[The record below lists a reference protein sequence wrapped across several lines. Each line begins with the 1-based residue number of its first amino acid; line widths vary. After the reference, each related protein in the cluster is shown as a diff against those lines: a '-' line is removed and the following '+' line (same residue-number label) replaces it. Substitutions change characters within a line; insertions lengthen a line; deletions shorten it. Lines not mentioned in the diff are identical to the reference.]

1 MPPKKSRAKGKQLR
15 AVPNKLDH
23 STTASSSKTVLPHST
38 PRQLTS
44 GSAGRRSA
52 TKHHSDHKEPGSAQF
67 KSANSPPLRGDLIK
81 LLHNELLGAM
91 FKSNEVPFASSRTR
105 PPLSV
110 IQTISKLAS
119 KIPSFEVA
127 SYVPICEILNIV
139 LGTTTRSSLFG
150 YNRFIPYNKEMTDS
164 IEGAVEVKGSWPEL
178 FDQAATYGRA
188 LFHTR
193 KTRRYAVVIGIN
205 QVEKSLRFIFFHRGG
220 RTSTPNFDLTNLED
234 VKRFYAILKGLQECQ
249 TSLDAGYVASVPE
262 LTPIW
267 ASATIIAVKTCIRGR
282 GNYVALLR
290 RCDNETKHAVKKIY
304 PSSAITLDLSG
315 VVKKVDLLPLPPK
328 PKYNGRYTP
337 ISTSFS
343 EDLEDI
349 VSSFHLASMT
359 FPPGNAVDNVGSIP
373 KHLVVKGGWPKKDK
387 MVEKNMF
394 LQVSGRFGLPKL
406 WGIRE
411 ICDNG
416 ALLQNITEHNTSKQP
431 DGSELRQ
438 HVQLYFETIGT
449 PFFDIP
455 TTKAAHLALIHGM
468 IGHYIL
474 LKSGYLHRDISDNN
488 VLGVSEKRAW
498 NDADL
503 AVLQE
508 FGISASDTMYGMVI
522 DGDLAVSLDKGN
534 VIPTDGEISVR
545 VIYCFPITYYTTLSF
560 TFSLVVSQGTLP
572 FMLNRIL

>member
-1 MPPKKSRAKGKQLR
+1 
-15 AVPNKLDH
+15 
-23 STTASSSKTVLPHST
+23 
-38 PRQLTS
+38 
-44 GSAGRRSA
+44 
-52 TKHHSDHKEPGSAQF
+52 
-67 KSANSPPLRGDLIK
+67 
-81 LLHNELLGAM
+81 M
-91 FKSNEVPFASSRTR
+91 FESNEVPFASSCTR

-164 IEGAVEVKGSWPEL
+164 IEGAGRLKPDILLLCCPHNPSVNARWRDVFCAVEVKGSWPEL
-178 FDQAATYGRA
+178 FDWAATYGRA

-234 VKRFYAILKGLQECQ
+234 VKHFYTILKGLQECQ

-290 RCDNETKHAVKKIY
+290 RRDNETKHAVKKIY
-304 PSSAITLDLSG
+304 PSSAIVRRSPRH
-315 VVKKVDLLPLPPK
+315 VKK

-508 FGISASDTMYGMVI
+508 FGISASDTMCGMVI